1 MTVGHPSH
9 HCLFITNY
17 LIQLQFSQRRMD
29 ETHIY
34 YLSQIRD
41 IKFYKATLSQ
51 LDIKLTNGLDQFE
64 DNKEDNTYSKQ
75 NSYNIIYM
83 NLRVEHIKLAIY
95 YWLIGFGVAFLYL
108 IFEVVF
114 CKINH
119 N

>member
-1 MTVGHPSH
+1 
-9 HCLFITNY
+9 
-17 LIQLQFSQRRMD
+17 MD

-51 LDIKLTNGLDQFE
+51 LDIKLTNGLDQFK

-75 NSYNIIYM
+75 NNYNIIYM
-83 NLRVEHIKLAIY
+83 NLRVEHFKLAIY